1 MDWYRLTCWRCS
13 STFLDTDRG
22 GYCIACA
29 APYIGQRGGQIVRHA
44 FVPAAPP
51 PEPEPTAPLPRSQPS
66 YWSARD
72 EDGGMPICQW
82 RLRSSTTGKLYTTR
96 HKLAAETARR
106 MDPDAVPVGE
116 PSIIRGGDGQANTG
130 DFMGGSTGSAS
141 APHTGAA
148 PGAGHGSPG
157 WRDGSEHQ
165 WSRDPGR
172 GRRYR

>member
-13 STFLDTDRG
+13 STFLDVDPG

-29 APYIGQRGGQIVRHA
+29 APCIGRRGGQIVQHA
-44 FVPAAPP
+44 SVRVAPP
-51 PEPEPTAPLPRSQPS
+51 PEPEPPAPLPRWHSS
-66 YWSARD
+66 CGSARD
-72 EDGGMPICQW
+72 EDGHMRICQW

-96 HKLAAETARR
+96 HKLTAETARR

-116 PSIIRGGDGQANTG
+116 PSIIRGGDCQASTG
-130 DFMGGSTGSAS
+130 DFMGRSTGSAS
-141 APHTGAA
+141 TPHAGAV
-148 PGAGHGSPG
+148 PSAGDGPSG
-157 WRDGSEHQ
+157 WRDGSQHQ